1 MGRYKKL
8 LVAFDGSESCMN
20 ALNQAIT
27 LASTEHS
34 WIKVIAVVPPYEGDL
49 ELVGVSNITEA
60 INGPGEKLLAEARTI
75 AESRGVSVLTNLE
88 QGEPYER
95 IVDIAETESCDLIIM
110 GRKGR
115 HQIERSLMG
124 SVTAR
129 VIGHTYKD
137 VLVIPRESGVKWGK
151 VLLATDG
158 SRFSETATEHALD
171 IAASHN
177 AALEAVTVLDIN
189 DEFYAQAPDRVAE
202 MTKQARS
209 LMDGISEKARAA
221 GVTCETFVREGEP
234 YLAITG
240 RAEEGGADVI
250 IMGSHGRK
258 GIGRLLM
265 GSVTEKVIGY
275 SDRPVLVTRTR

>member
-8 LVAFDGSESCMN
+8 LVAFDGSDSCKN
-20 ALNQAIT
+20 ALDQAIS
-27 LASTEHS
+27 LAATEHS

-60 INGPGEKLLAEARTI
+60 IEGPGERLLAEARAI
-75 AESRGVSVLTNLE
+75 AGSRGVSVLTNLE

-95 IVDIAETESCDLIIM
+95 IVEVAETEGCDLVIM

-137 VLVIPRESGVKWGK
+137 VLVIPKESGVKWGK

-171 IAASHN
+171 IAATHN
-177 AALEAVTVLDIN
+177 ASLEAVTVLDIN
-189 DEFYAQAPDRVAE
+189 DEFYAQAPERVAE
-202 MTKQARS
+202 MTRLARS
-209 LMDGISEKARAA
+209 LMDGISGKARAA
-221 GVTCETFVREGEP
+221 GVPCETFVMEGEP
-234 YLAITG
+234 YKAIIG
-240 RAEEGGADVI
+240 RSEEGGSDVI

-258 GIGRLLM
+258 GISRLLM

-275 SDRPVLVTRTR
+275 SDRPVLVTRSR